1 MLNISSRYNITILDL
16 GLIKLSNSQ
25 ENHSTFIF
33 PDYDETQ
40 QLLFIVRYMF
50 CSLKSS
56 IILKW
61 QVQYGGNILVI
72 IICQWYSEVTLS
84 TCLPVREN
92 VHAATLSSSSSFVS
106 SECVTLFIE
115 GSFFGQESTSNMWVF
130 FSFFILSTDLKY
142 QYYLYS
148 YIF

>member
-1 MLNISSRYNITILDL
+1 MVLNISSRYNITILDL

-92 VHAATLSSSSSFVS
+92 VHAATLLSSSSFIS
-106 SECVTLFIE
+106 SESVTLFIE
-115 GSFFGQESTSNMWVF
+115 GSFLDNNPHEICVF
-130 FSFFILSTDLKY
+130 FQFSSYLQKYFNIL
-142 QYYLYS
+142 
-148 YIF
+148 IIVI